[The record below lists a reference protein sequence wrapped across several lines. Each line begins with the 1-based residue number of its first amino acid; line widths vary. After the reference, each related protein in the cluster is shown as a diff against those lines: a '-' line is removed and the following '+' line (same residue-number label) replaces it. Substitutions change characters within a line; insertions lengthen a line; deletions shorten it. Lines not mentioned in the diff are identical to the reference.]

1 MKLKVAQLYLT
12 LCDPM
17 DYTVH
22 RILQARILEW
32 VAFPL
37 SSGSSQP
44 RDQIQVSHI
53 AVDSLP
59 AEPQGKPKT
68 TGVGHLSLLQQIFP
82 SQELNQAL
90 LHAGRFFTSWA
101 IREAHIYIHTHT
113 HIIHTHIF
121 MYAYIQ
127 CMYAYIYRY
136 SLSTLYHLS
145 LKMRSSYHL
154 KWVHLYI
161 SNSNSVT

>member
-68 TGVGHLSLLQQIFP
+68 TGVGNLSLLQQIFP

-113 HIIHTHIF
+113 HIYIHTYLCMHIYSVC
-121 MYAYIQ
+121 MHIYIDIVCQ
-127 CMYAYIYRY
+127 LFIIY
-136 SLSTLYHLS
+136 L
-145 LKMRSSYHL
+145 L
-154 KWVHLYI
+154 KWDHHI
-161 SNSNSVT
+161 T